1 MKAFLPFIIWP
12 SGIGLLRA
20 KSGPY
25 CTKHVASSE
34 ATD

>member
-20 KSGPY
+20 KSGPGII
-25 CTKHVASSE
+25 CE
-34 ATD
+34 D